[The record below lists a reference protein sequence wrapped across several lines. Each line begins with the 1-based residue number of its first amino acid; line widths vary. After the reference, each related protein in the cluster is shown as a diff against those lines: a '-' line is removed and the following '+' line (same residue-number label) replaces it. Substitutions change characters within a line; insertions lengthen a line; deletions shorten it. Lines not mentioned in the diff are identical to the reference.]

1 MREMSFGKRVTMKD
15 IGEKAGVSISTVSLA
30 LRNDPRL
37 PKKTIERVQQA
48 ANDLGYTPDPWL
60 SSLSSYRRADVS
72 GGRNSTVAILSNWDT
87 RDGWRESP
95 TIVNYHTGARRMAY
109 QLGYRIEEFWVK
121 ENGGE
126 VRTESILYNRGIK
139 GVLLLPLPPDVF
151 HTKFDLSR
159 FSVVQVG
166 QRISWPV
173 LNTVMHNHYGAMQMT
188 VYQLRTLGYTRI
200 GLVIP
205 DKITRLHRYSWLA
218 AFLAKQYDF
227 TEEMARLPIL
237 RTDNLT
243 DKVFFDWLKENR
255 CDVVIGANY
264 QPYEHMLNAGMRV
277 PEDIGFSCLCMEDA
291 KEKNVSGIFM
301 KSETAGAQAMNLL
314 HMLMMSGQRGSGNDP
329 ITQVIEGEWYLRKTL
344 CQQTH
349 TQPPASPVRKH
360 VSRRK
365 KVVANS

>member
-1 MREMSFGKRVTMKD
+1 MDEMSFGKRVTMRD

-37 PKKTIERVQQA
+37 PRKTIERVQKA
-48 ANDLGYTPDPWL
+48 ADELGYAPDPWL
-60 SSLSSYRRADVS
+60 SSLSSYRRADVL
-72 GGRNSTVAILSNWDT
+72 GGRNTTVAILSNWDT
-87 RDGWRESP
+87 RDGWREVP
-95 TIVNYHTGARRMAY
+95 TIVNYHSGARRMAY

-126 VRTESILYNRGIK
+126 ARTESILYNRGIK
-139 GVLLLPLPPDVF
+139 GVLLLPLPPDVL

-173 LNTVMHNHYGAMQMT
+173 LNTVIHNHYGAMQLS
-188 VYQLRTLGYTRI
+188 VYQLRTLGYKRI

-205 DKITRLHRYSWLA
+205 EKVTRLHRYSWLA

-243 DKVFFDWLKENR
+243 EKVFFEWLEKNR
-255 CDVVIGANY
+255 CDVVIGASY
-264 QPYEHMLNAGMRV
+264 KPYEYMLKAGMKV
-277 PEDIGFSCLCMEDA
+277 PEDIGFNCLCMEDA
-291 KEKNVSGIFM
+291 NEKDVSGIFM
-301 KSETAGAQAMNLL
+301 KSEAAGGQAMNLL
-314 HMLMMSGQRGSGNDP
+314 HMLMMSGQRGSGSDP
-329 ITQVIEGEWYLRKTL
+329 ITQVIEGEWYMRKTL
-344 CQQTH
+344 REQGEAK
-349 TQPPASPVRKH
+349 PPVVTPGKRST
-360 VSRRK
+360 RRK
-365 KVVANS
+365 KAAVRA